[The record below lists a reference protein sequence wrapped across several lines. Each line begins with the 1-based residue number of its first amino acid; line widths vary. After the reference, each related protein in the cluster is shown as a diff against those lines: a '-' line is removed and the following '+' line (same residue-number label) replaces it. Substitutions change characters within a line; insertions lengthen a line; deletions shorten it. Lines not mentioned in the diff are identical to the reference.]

1 MREKS
6 LQRGPS
12 RFGDTVAANRSTTT
26 MPNFIVSNDELE
38 VENDEGAIKLYRN
51 IEGLFSLD
59 YKHHLRQTM
68 VHSNCSIRS
77 KLSWKKLATLMSLL
91 GICGWVVSWYF
102 MSYMGCFRA
111 RTLSSFHIKLSM
123 EPSLHASTRSP
134 RLCSREEV
142 RHGFWKAVTL
152 KEPPYIPLE
161 QMENSE
167 CYGTPYNHETA
178 FPKGALFETWEWT
191 PWNTTTGDCDLTKWN
206 KERFCSVMQDHYSN
220 ADDKSTVVIVGD
232 SLSMEHYNSFLELL
246 GLKFILQKWNSKVS
260 FVRYACDDQVKL
272 VYRGDGR
279 FVRMPTILAKDK
291 PNVLIANRGA
301 HYAKDNEFE
310 KETKQVIPHLL
321 TWQAECGSSCAFV
334 YRTTVPGHPKCQ
346 EFDLPTNDTLG
357 MEERIANASLYDEGL
372 LEKWHWPDYKR
383 QNELAQRLFTE
394 ASIDYKI
401 IDGYDIN
408 ILRPDEHR
416 GGKTNSDCL
425 HSCFPGKVDTY
436 SALLLHL
443 LLEKVEERR
452 HDATQTRTET
462 TEVSM
467 TGSARNASAWLS
479 SRDVPEKGPNYKDF
493 WLLVSRSLRLAVT
506 IVPKVM
512 CSSIRTAFNRLECG
526 TDNTRCAEARRNH
539 ELANEDLRKMT
550 RVAFVRDPFERALS
564 AYENSDHNEYIH
576 INRCHNNTVC
586 TFSEWVSELG
596 KNVTITF
603 KNEHFLPQVNILQLQ
618 QMRYDYIF
626 RLSSPSDQ
634 HFFWSILCQRNH
646 SIKANVA
653 HDDTNET
660 AVFRGLEH
668 FTPKTF
674 QILSKLYAKDLV
686 LWKKVLRHGTPRD
699 PNELTIYDYYV
710 GKQKKNIMVD

>member
-1 MREKS
+1 MAS
-6 LQRGPS
+6 
-12 RFGDTVAANRSTTT
+12 
-26 MPNFIVSNDELE
+26 
-38 VENDEGAIKLYRN
+38 
-51 IEGLFSLD
+51 
-59 YKHHLRQTM
+59 
-68 VHSNCSIRS
+68 
-77 KLSWKKLATLMSLL
+77 
-91 GICGWVVSWYF
+91 
-102 MSYMGCFRA
+102 MGCFRA
-111 RTLSSFHIKLSM
+111 FNLSSFLPKP
-123 EPSLHASTRSP
+123 PSINPALHASTLSS
-134 RLCSREEV
+134 RLCTREEV

-279 FVRMPTILAKDK
+279 FVRMPTILATDK

-301 HYAKDNEFE
+301 HYTNDNEFE

-346 EFDLPTNDTLG
+346 EFDLPTTDTLG

-425 HSCFPGKVDTY
+425 HGCFPGKVDTY
-436 SALLLHL
+436 SALLLHI
-443 LLEKVEERR
+443 LLEKVEERS

-462 TEVSM
+462 TKVSM
-467 TGSARNASAWLS
+467 TGSARNAAARLS
-479 SRDVPEKGPNYKDF
+479 SRDVLARGPKYNDF
-493 WLLVSRSLRLAVT
+493 WLLISRRLRLAVT

-512 CSSIRTAFNRLECG
+512 CSSIRTALNRLECG
-526 TDNTRCAEARRNH
+526 TNNNTALCSVTIVPKVMCSSIRTALNRLECGTNNNTRCAEVRKNRT
-539 ELANEDLRKMT
+539 LATEDVRKMT

-564 AYENSDHNEYIH
+564 AYENSYRNRFIH
-576 INRCHNNTVC
+576 INRCHNMIVC

-596 KNVTITF
+596 KNATSTF
-603 KNEHFLPQVNILQLQ
+603 ENEHFLPQVNILQLD

-626 RLSSPSDQ
+626 RLSSPGDQ
-634 HFFWSILCQRNH
+634 HFFWSILCERH
-646 SIKANVA
+646 DSIKVNIA
-653 HDDTNET
+653 HHDTNET
-660 AVFRGLEH
+660 AMFKGLEH
-668 FTPKTF
+668 LTPETF
-674 QILSKLYAKDLV
+674 EILAKLYAKDLV
-686 LWKKVLRHGTPRD
+686 LWKKVLHYGTLRD
-699 PNELTIYDYYV
+699 PNELTLYDYYNRKAKV
-710 GKQKKNIMVD
+710 K